1 MRKIAFSIL
10 VLILVC
16 STSGNLISTVRAAPG
31 NAVILS
37 SLDNVMPFSYYG
49 LLTEKY
55 LQSMGYSVTMLKDQQ
70 VTLDLIT
77 SGLNN
82 YNVIIWRTDD
92 YTYAHRMFW
101 YAGEHANQAT
111 LAKYAADV
119 ASNLIDLHAGVLGIS
134 LGFFQ
139 KYLTS
144 QSLRNVKLMILLSS
158 DSNAIAPIFISAGAA
173 AVIYCMNEISL
184 QFGIVDDLAT
194 QVVAYLAQGDSVLNA
209 LWTTISPY
217 LQNQTPEDPLD
228 STYSP
233 PFWYVGNGNLILT

>member
-1 MRKIAFSIL
+1 MRKIVFTL
-10 VLILVC
+10 LIFVLVC
-16 STSGNLISTVRAAPG
+16 STSGSLFSPVKGIMG

-37 SLDNVMPFSYYG
+37 SLDSTMPFNYYG
-49 LLTEKY
+49 LSTEKY
-55 LQSMGYSVTMLKDQQ
+55 LQSMGYTVTMLKNQQ

-77 SGLNN
+77 SGLSS
-82 YNVIIWRTDD
+82 YNIIIWRTDD

-101 YAGEHANQAT
+101 YAGEHANQHT
-111 LAKYAADV
+111 LAKYEADV
-119 ASNLIDLHAGVLGIS
+119 SSNLIDVHAGILGLS
-134 LGFFQ
+134 LDFFQ

-158 DSNAIAPIFISAGAA
+158 DSNSIAPIFISAGAA
-173 AVIYCMNEISL
+173 AVIYCMSQISL

-194 QVVAYLAQGDSVLNA
+194 QIVAYLSQGDSVLNA

-233 PFWYVGNGNLILT
+233 PFWYLGNGNLTLT

>member
-1 MRKIAFSIL
+1 MRKVVFA
-10 VLILVC
+10 VLILIVAC
-16 STSGNLISTVRAAPG
+16 SSSGNAFNFVGASRG

-37 SLDNVMPFSYYG
+37 SLDSTMPFNYYG

-55 LQSMGYSVTMLKDQQ
+55 LQSMGYTVTMLKDQQ

-82 YNVIIWRTDD
+82 YNIIIWRTDD

-101 YAGEHANQAT
+101 YVGEHANQHT

-119 ASNLIDLHAGVLGIS
+119 SSNLIDLHAGILGIS
-134 LGFFQ
+134 LGFLQ
-139 KYLTS
+139 EYLTS
-144 QSLRNVKLMILLSS
+144 QSLRNVKLMFLLSS
-158 DSNAIAPIFISAGAA
+158 DSNAIAPIVLNAGAA
-173 AVIYCMNEISL
+173 AVIYCMNEITL
-184 QFGIVDDLAT
+184 QFGVVDDIAT

-228 STYSP
+228 STYTP
-233 PFWYVGNGNLILT
+233 PFWYLGNGSLTLT